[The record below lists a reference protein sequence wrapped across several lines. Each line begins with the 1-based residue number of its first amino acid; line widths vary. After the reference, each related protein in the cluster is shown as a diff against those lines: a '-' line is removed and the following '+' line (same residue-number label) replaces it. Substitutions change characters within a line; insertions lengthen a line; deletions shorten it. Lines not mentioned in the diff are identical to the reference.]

1 MMSFHVLLKFCFF
14 FMNQK
19 VLSHSGDKV
28 ALVCE
33 MHVCFVRLDY
43 CILCGFYLVDFDFSE
58 P

>member
-1 MMSFHVLLKFCFF
+1 
-14 FMNQK
+14 MNQK